1 MDVLDPLGTFNAV
14 VPHSTSFSSNI
25 YLLKREAKTLTKGQ
39 LINTSEEL
47 NPLPEEKIYFTV
59 GKEINKENFSYQY
72 RQTALSRI
80 FGFGITCNDGKISL
94 CDRDNSVAF
103 GRVYVVDKSLE
114 IVGVKIGTYQDIE
127 VWGNVQAVGNR
138 SEGQDGVWEIMKK
151 EFGESSELAYYWYL
165 ETGVFY
171 GQNENRPALEEEVKI
186 LEDLRIGELLIDK
199 KD

>member
-14 VPHSTSFSSNI
+14 APHSTSFSSNI

-39 LINTSEEL
+39 LLNISEEL
-47 NPLPEEKIYFTV
+47 NPLPEEKVYFTI
-59 GKEINKENFSYQY
+59 GKQIDKDNFAYQY
-72 RQTALSRI
+72 RQTALCRI
-80 FGFGITCNDGKISL
+80 FGFGITCYEGKISL
-94 CDRDNSVAF
+94 CDRENSVAF
-103 GRVYVVDKSLE
+103 GRAYVVDKSLE
-114 IVGVKIGTYQDIE
+114 LEGVKIGEYQNIE
-127 VWGNVQAVGNR
+127 VWGNVQTIGIR
-138 SEGQDGVWEIMKK
+138 SEGEAGIWEIMKK

-171 GQNENRPALEEEVKI
+171 GQTEHKPALEEEVKI